1 MRRLRIICAAT
12 VLTLVGFVAALKL
25 STAASAGAQS
35 KGSAMPS
42 APQTSS
48 TRTDTSSAQ
57 VNTIV
62 QSSVSRSQTG
72 ANAAQTQTNA
82 NVPVTIA
89 ANISGRSLAVQPQLQ
104 SATNPAVAEIS
115 STPASALLFL
125 SNADKGNRIFTLAT
139 ASSASGAVSA
149 AGGVV
154 PASLSTGSKIALF
167 AGQTAAGSLGDG
179 GAASSAE
186 FDLKLDSL
194 SMRSGVAVAPDG
206 TVFVADTLNGTIRSI
221 AGSASSEP
229 GIVRSVVGR
238 FGPRQNFE
246 LVEPLGLALDRAG
259 NLYIADRGANAV
271 LMLHGATSATP
282 GALEI
287 LAHVVSPASVGVTLD
302 GRKVFAASPDTGS
315 IVEINA
321 ATRSI
326 STSPISTSQWF
337 AGSQNPTGAKI
348 IPTGLAVD
356 GAGNLFVSFSGPGGG
371 LDQIWRLDATSG
383 KVTTAARGLT
393 SPGELSFDSNGNLFI
408 TDQGTRR
415 LLELRGAGV
424 PATGVTLTPPAGPVP
439 TDFGLE
445 PVDGA
450 TATQAFTLT
459 NNSGATISQISSSFQ
474 SGATNFKVSNTSCT
488 STLLNDMSCAVNIA
502 FTPQSSGAISDNL
515 VVTYTAGANPPATL
529 TAPVT
534 GTADDYQ
541 ILPANNVGPIYQ
553 ISINAGMAAT
563 FLLQIVPD
571 DTFSGPVT
579 LNCPAT
585 LPTSTTCGISA
596 GTTVTTPFV
605 SSMTV
610 NVVAGVALPFNVTF
624 QTTAKGTPAPSNVG
638 FPPTIRAPGGQS
650 NGPVGTTAQFAKFS
664 ALSASAALAI
674 LAAALSAIFAPAIFR
689 RDRHAAKPNPVRIS
703 VANLCRASIGGLSLA
718 RSISICA
725 LLIICMGAL
734 ASCGSSGVKL
744 IPTPAGTT
752 NLTVQGTAQGAT
764 RGFTVTLVVN

>member
-12 VLTLVGFVAALKL
+12 VLTLLGFAAALKL
-25 STAASAGAQS
+25 STATSTAAQS

-42 APQTSS
+42 ASQA
-48 TRTDTSSAQ
+48 SSAGPDPSATQ

-62 QSSVSRSQTG
+62 QSSVARAQTG
-72 ANAAQTQTNA
+72 ANAAQTQASA

-89 ANISGRSLAVQPQLQ
+89 ANISGRSLAVEPQLQ
-104 SATNPAVAEIS
+104 SATNPAVTEIAS
-115 STPASALLFL
+115 APASALLFL

-139 ASSASGAVSA
+139 GSSASGAMSA

-154 PASLSTGSKIALF
+154 PASLSTGTKIVLF
-167 AGQTAAGSLGDG
+167 AGQAAPGSLGDG
-179 GAASSAE
+179 GTAFGAE

-194 SMRSGVAVAPDG
+194 AMRSGVAVAPDG

-221 AGSASSEP
+221 AGAASSEP

-246 LVEPLGLALDRAG
+246 FVEPLGLALDRTG

-315 IVEINA
+315 IVEIDA

-371 LDQIWRLDATSG
+371 LDQIWRLDAASA

-393 SPGELSFDSNGNLFI
+393 SPGELSFDPNGNLFI
-408 TDQGTRR
+408 TDQGTHR

-445 PVDGA
+445 PVDGT

-459 NNSGATISQISSSFQ
+459 NNSGATISQVSSSFQ
-474 SGATNFKVSNTSCT
+474 SGTTNFKVSNTSCT
-488 STLLNDMSCAVNIA
+488 PTLVNGTSCAINVA
-502 FTPQSSGAISDNL
+502 FTPQSSGALSDSL

-541 ILPANNVGPIYQ
+541 ITPASNVGPIYQ

-563 FLLQIVPD
+563 FLLQVVPD

-596 GTTVTTPFV
+596 GTTVTTPLV
-605 SSMTV
+605 PTMTV

-638 FPPTIRAPGGQS
+638 FSPTIGASGGES
-650 NGPVGTTAQFAKFS
+650 NGPGGATARFARFP
-664 ALSASAALAI
+664 ALNASAALAI
-674 LAAALSAIFAPAIFR
+674 LAAALSAIFALAIFER
-689 RDRHAAKPNPVRIS
+689 GRDAAKPNSARIG
-703 VANLCRASIGGLSLA
+703 VAKIHGDSIGGLSLA

-725 LLIICMGAL
+725 LFIICVAAL
-734 ASCGSSGVKL
+734 GGCGSSGVKL